1 MSAFGGVGVGGGG
14 QMRMG
19 SRVLRSEK
27 WCPEENEWGWGGG
40 GGQEHQAFPTTLHL
54 FLVVRYCTTLP
65 FSNILHCRKQFTR
78 LN

>member
-27 WCPEENEWGWGGG
+27 WCPEVNEWGWGGG
-40 GGQEHQAFPTTLHL
+40 GGKSIKHFQPL
-54 FLVVRYCTTLP
+54 FICSLLSGTVPLCPSQV
-65 FSNILHCRKQFTR
+65 SFTAE
-78 LN
+78 NSSHD